1 MFRSAVALAV
11 LAILAV
17 AVPAEQPLD
26 PAVAAVQKAVQ
37 DGIAKASPSVVC
49 ILVSRSEDY
58 KQFGALPPPDS
69 PGRLGAFDG
78 KKLRE
83 DAQKSLNRT
92 REALVDRLDLANPNH
107 IPESFGSGIVLDP
120 AGLILTN
127 YHVVREATKLY
138 VRLPGHEPG
147 SYADILAADPRSD
160 LAVLKLLT
168 PPTDLKALPLG
179 RGEDLQP
186 GQFVL
191 ALTNTFARGFSDTGA
206 SADWGIVSAVRCRAL
221 MFTPD
226 TPDPEDRSKT
236 LYHYRALIQTS
247 AKLNAG
253 CSGGALLNLKGELV
267 GISSS
272 VAFMANSEAPGGY
285 ALPFDTGMRRIVAK
299 LKAGQ
304 EVEYGFLGVTYASP
318 GADDPPQINNVIPG
332 SPADR
337 AGIPKNQRI
346 LKVDGIEVH
355 RNSEASLLIG
365 TALAGNT
372 VRLLMTAPGGGAREF
387 TAQLVKYYVT
397 GSFIA
402 SERPP
407 AVGGLRVDY
416 TSTLVK
422 GNEFHPHISPGVV
435 VREVT
440 KNSPAEKADI
450 QVERIILK
458 VNDQPVST
466 PAEYYKMVGDSTGPI
481 VLTLQKGTT
490 GEQTVKLERR

>member
-1 MFRSAVALAV
+1 VAVAL
-11 LAILAV
+11 LAILTAS
-17 AVPAEQPLD
+17 VPADQPLD
-26 PAVAAVQKAVQ
+26 PAVAAIEKAVQ

-58 KQFGALPPPDS
+58 KQFGALPLADS
-69 PGRLGAFDG
+69 PGRLGVFDG

-83 DAQKSLNRT
+83 EAQKSLNRT

-107 IPESFGSGIVLDP
+107 IPESFGSGIIIDP
-120 AGLILTN
+120 GGLVLTN

-138 VRLPGHEPG
+138 VRLPGHESG

-160 LAVLKLLT
+160 LAVLKLLA
-168 PPTDLKALPLG
+168 PPRDLKAMPLG
-179 RGEDLQP
+179 RGEDLQQ

-191 ALTNTFARGFSDTGA
+191 ALTNTFARGFSDTA
-206 SADWGIVSAVRCRAL
+206 PSADWGIVSALRCRAL

-272 VAFMANSEAPGGY
+272 VAFLANSETPGGF
-285 ALPFDTGMRRIVAK
+285 ALPFDAGMRRIVAK
-299 LKAGQ
+299 LKAGH
-304 EVEYGFLGVTYASP
+304 EVEYGFLGVTYASQ
-318 GADDPPQINNVIPG
+318 GADDPPLINNVIPG

-346 LKVDGIEVH
+346 LKVDGIEVR

-372 VRLLMTAPGGGAREF
+372 VRLLMTTPAGPREF

-397 GSFIA
+397 GPFIA

-407 AVGGLRVDY
+407 SVGGLRVDY

-466 PAEYYKMVGDSTGPI
+466 PAEYYKVVGQSTGPI